1 MERCDCKLRCARV
14 LDYLWRNAPQIGQ
27 VRLSFINSP
36 FLIKIQVY
44 ENKLANAMSV
54 VETLFDNHLLAL
66 KTFNLEIENGLAGLI
81 IETPLGATALGR
93 LEFNLSDD

>member
-1 MERCDCKLRCARV
+1 
-14 LDYLWRNAPQIGQ
+14 
-27 VRLSFINSP
+27 
-36 FLIKIQVY
+36 
-44 ENKLANAMSV
+44 MSV